1 MMNKQTINN
10 AISKHYQGKDYI
22 KINWKMFKRR
32 QAKRLMD
39 FNNRCIIYLNRIKHG
54 DDIVVNMNNYHK
66 TLVTLKKIEEDGLKW
81 RFRKYDFLR
90 QC

>member
-1 MMNKQTINN
+1 MNKQFINN
-10 AISKHYQGKDYI
+10 VISKHYQGKDYI
-22 KINWKMFKRR
+22 KTNWKKFNHR

-54 DDIVVNMNNYHK
+54 IDTVTNVQNYYK

-81 RFRKYDFLR
+81 RFRKYSF
-90 QC
+90 